1 MIEVGFVSS
10 SVAAS
15 IVDDELFDRIA
26 NSNCQ
31 KSDIARSYS
40 DSDIYIAAVDNGVLL
55 GVVTFSPES
64 STTVEVHCNFI
75 QEHRAKAYEAGKLI
89 MRRFLDTY
97 PTVQKLRASI
107 PETYPDVIGYAMKF
121 GFIKEGID
129 RKSIA
134 KGGNMID
141 RIYLGALR
149 DEVEQSLWA
158 Q

>member
-1 MIEVGFVSS
+1 MIRVGYVSA

-15 IVDDELFDRIA
+15 IVDDELFSRIA

-31 KSDIARSYS
+31 QSDIERSYS
-40 DSDIYIAAVDNGVLL
+40 DSEIHIAAVIGDEVL

-64 STTVEVHCNFI
+64 STTVEIHCNFRK
-75 QEHRAKAYEAGKLI
+75 QHRDKAYNAGRMI
-89 MRRFLDTY
+89 MRLFLDDF
-97 PTVQKLRASI
+97 PSVQKLRAVI
-107 PETYPDVIGYAMKF
+107 PDIYPDVIGYAMKF